1 MVKDAISVTSL
12 TRELCLVFCHTG
24 SREQPVGLA
33 HFVGKIHVLLVEIL
47 LGPFRALLV
56 FVELDIV
63 SPLESFVPKMAEEL
77 L

>member
-1 MVKDAISVTSL
+1 MTSL

-24 SREQPVGLA
+24 SREQPVALA
-33 HFVGKIHVLLVEIL
+33 CFVGSIHVLLVEIL

-56 FVELDIV
+56 FVELDIFL
-63 SPLESFVPKMAEEL
+63 PLEPFVPKMAEEL